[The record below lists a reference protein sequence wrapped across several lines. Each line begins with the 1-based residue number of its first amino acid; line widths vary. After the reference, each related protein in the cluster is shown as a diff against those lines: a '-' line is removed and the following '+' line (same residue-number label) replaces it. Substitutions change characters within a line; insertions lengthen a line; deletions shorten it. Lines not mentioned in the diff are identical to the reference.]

1 MAGGACAAEYDVLIR
16 RGAVYDGS
24 GAAPR
29 VADVAIAGDRIAAVG
44 DIDVGRAKRVVE
56 AAGLAVAPGFINM
69 LSWACESLL
78 VDGRAQSDVRQGV
91 TLEVMGE
98 GDSFGPL
105 NATMK
110 AEQVAQQRHLRYDV
124 VWTTLGQ
131 YLEHLERRGVSVNV
145 ASFVGAA
152 TVRIH
157 ELGYAN
163 RAPSAGELERMQTL
177 VRAAMA
183 EGALGVASALIYAP
197 GSYAGTDE
205 LIALCRAAAESGGLY
220 ITHLRS
226 EGDRL
231 LEGIDE
237 CVQIARAAGIAAEV
251 YHLKAAGRG
260 NWGKLEAAIRRI
272 ENARAEGLRIT
283 ADMYTYTAA
292 GTGLGA
298 TMPPWVREG
307 GFEAWMARLRDPATR
322 ARIEREM
329 NAPGGDWEN
338 FLDGVG
344 SPDGIRLVGF
354 RNDRL
359 KGLTGKTLA
368 EVAAARGTTP
378 AATIVDL
385 VIEDGSNIDAVYS
398 LMSEANVVRQ
408 LALPWVSF
416 CSDEAALAPEGIF
429 LRANPHPRAYGN
441 FARLLGKYA
450 RDERAIDLAQAIR
463 RLTSLPAETLRIE
476 DRGRLRAGCLA
487 DVVVFDPERIR
498 DHAAYEKPHQYATG
512 VRHVWVNGVQVL
524 ENGEHTG
531 AKPGRV
537 VRGPGWRPGP
547 HGSHHPDEGESQ
559 THKRYALRATNP

>member
-547 HGSHHPDEGESQ
+547 RVSHPPDEGESQ

>member
-559 THKRYALRATNP
+559 THKRNALRATNP